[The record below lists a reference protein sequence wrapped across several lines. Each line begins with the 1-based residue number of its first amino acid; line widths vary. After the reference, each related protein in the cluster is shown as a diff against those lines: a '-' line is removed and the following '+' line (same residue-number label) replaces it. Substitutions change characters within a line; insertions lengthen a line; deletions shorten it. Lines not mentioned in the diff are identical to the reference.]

1 MRTFAAAAFAALVSA
16 DKSDFP
22 KDAWNH
28 AGCHMTVTFT
38 TDCTVLYTSMDTEIR
53 SWNPEPLDTPGYYS
67 IHEEGDDYIW
77 SDRLTYNQKYNDE
90 QLFEFAPSGSGCQVT
105 AKSRSD
111 TVSMLDNCVNY
122 CNMWNVFNGLE
133 ESGVGTF
140 TIDSVTHCSQTP
152 NDPAETCARY

>member
-1 MRTFAAAAFAALVSA
+1 MGIFKKLDMRTFAAAAFTALVSA

-22 KDAWNH
+22 NDAWNH

-90 QLFEFAPSGSGCQVT
+90 QLFEFATSGSGCQVT

-111 TVSMLDNCVNY
+111 TPTTRSTTMSSSSNLLPVEVAARLLPNLD
-122 CNMWNVFNGLE
+122 L
-133 ESGVGTF
+133 
-140 TIDSVTHCSQTP
+140 
-152 NDPAETCARY
+152 